1 MNGPNSTKRKET
13 DGLCDT
19 GCLKQQPWI
28 SRNPQ
33 AQRKAETF
41 LTQTKQ
47 AVFQYNKL
55 DRALLP
61 IWCCPGLAATWLL
74 YTSGSPQFPPV
85 PPPQQALL
93 GLQLHSDAP
102 VLGVSHPLLVKS
114 KTPVFRNTKC
124 QCQGT
129 SPPHTSHN
137 TRALWAL
144 EVCEEVSG
152 EEQCSRRG
160 AAASAA
166 RCSKVSLKQEQSAQI
181 STTSPKVSGSR
192 YFGKACKK

>member
-1 MNGPNSTKRKET
+1 MWHWMSKAAALDHVKPTGTKEGR
-13 DGLCDT
+13 D
-19 GCLKQQPWI
+19 I
-28 SRNPQ
+28 
-33 AQRKAETF
+33 
-41 LTQTKQ
+41 
-47 AVFQYNKL
+47 
-55 DRALLP
+55 
-61 IWCCPGLAATWLL
+61 
-74 YTSGSPQFPPV
+74 
-85 PPPQQALL
+85 
-93 GLQLHSDAP
+93 
-102 VLGVSHPLLVKS
+102 SHPDKAGSVPVQQTGQGPAAYLVLPWAGCHLAPLHLWVPTIS
-114 KTPVFRNTKC
+114 TCATTPASLAWPPAPLWRSCLGGISPLTSQEQNPCIQKHKMLP

-181 STTSPKVSGSR
+181 STTSPKVSGRR
-192 YFGKACKK
+192 YFGKACKKWGE